1 MNVEVPSDMI
11 GLDQASAELDRLIA
25 ADEQSAAAAADPGA
39 QAQTTDQSATTEAQR
54 AAQPGKENVQTPSNL
69 PQDTSA
75 DKTAAAQQQPTAT
88 DSKDKNQPQP
98 TQPPKAPE
106 PSRYAKSVERQNRS
120 WKELNDQKAALAKER
135 EELQSQRTAFEQQRA
150 QATQQQQEA
159 EYTPEQYD
167 AAAEKWEKEGKFDL
181 ADLAR
186 AKAKELRSQPP
197 AQARAANQPDPRAQ
211 EQTQQAQLEAQRKEW
226 WAKAAI
232 DFPAVAKQGSPEQA
246 AMQQFLQSE
255 PGALQSP
262 KAMYYAARMVA
273 AEAAAGRVPAMEAEL
288 GALRA
293 KVKEL
298 EALTAPTTPGVPH
311 GTAQGDIPFSQKS
324 EQQQLAELEQT
335 ALAMGPLR

>member
-1 MNVEVPSDMI
+1 MNVDVPSDMI

-25 ADEQSAAAAADPGA
+25 ADQKPAATAADPGA
-39 QAQTTDQSATTEAQR
+39 QAQPADPSANPEASR
-54 AAQPGKENVQTPSNL
+54 AAQPGKQDVQTPSNL
-69 PQDTSA
+69 PADTPA
-75 DKTAAAQQQPTAT
+75 DKSAAAKQQPTVT
-88 DSKDKNQPQP
+88 ENKDKNQQ
-98 TQPPKAPE
+98 QPPDKAQE

-135 EELQSQRTAFEQQRA
+135 EELQAQRTAWEAQRA
-150 QATQQQQEA
+150 QTEQQQKEA
-159 EYTPEQYD
+159 EFKPEQYE
-167 AAAEKWEKEGKFDL
+167 AAADKWEREGKFDL

-186 AKAKELRSQPP
+186 AKAKDLRSQPAQP
-197 AQARAANQPDPRAQ
+197 RAAQPNPQQQEQAQAAQ
-211 EQTQQAQLEAQRKEW
+211 IEAQRKEW

-273 AEAAAGRVPAMEAEL
+273 AEAAAARVPTMETEL

-298 EALTAPTTPGVPH
+298 EALTAPTPPGVPH
-311 GTAQGDIPFSQKS
+311 GSPQGDIPFSQKS
-324 EQQQLAELEQT
+324 EQQQLGELERMAQE
-335 ALAMGPLR
+335 MGPLR